1 MTLGMWSIAT
11 ALMSAVLLWVFF
23 KAAPKLGL
31 LDVPNYRS
39 AHVTPKLR
47 GGGIVFFVP
56 MLVAAAVFGLP
67 ANVPVLAIGAGI
79 LLAGATGF
87 MDDLHSRSPKLKLML
102 YFIAGLAVIPLC
114 QPGREMVL
122 FPGVVLSGALL
133 IAFAL
138 VSVVWV
144 INAVNFMDG
153 IDGLIASQGLL
164 WSAALLMLDPD
175 FPAAPLLVSLAI
187 GTAVFLTVNWAPARA
202 FMGDVGSVA
211 IGSAL
216 GFVACWMSLEL
227 HVSPWLTFAP
237 AAPILVDATL
247 TLVARV
253 LSRLSPTEAHR
264 DHVYQR
270 LHTSGWSPPRIV
282 FNYSALAL
290 VCTLLVLMVPA
301 DGLGFIGWLPAIA
314 TWGLVRLRFRGS
326 TNHHPNRMI
335 A

>member
-1 MTLGMWSIAT
+1 MTLWFWSLAT

-23 KAAPKLGL
+23 KVAPKVGL
-31 LDVPNYRS
+31 LDVPNHRS

-47 GGGIVFFVP
+47 GGGVVFFVP
-56 MLVAAAVFGLP
+56 ILVAAAMFGLP
-67 ANVPVLAIGAGI
+67 SYVPLLAIGAGV
-79 LLAGATGF
+79 LLSGATGL
-87 MDDLHSRSPKLKLML
+87 MDDLHSRSPKLKLVL
-102 YFIAGLAVIPLC
+102 YFLAGLAVIPLC
-114 QPGREMVL
+114 GPGREMVVL
-122 FPGVVLSGALL
+122 PGVALTGVLL

-138 VSVVWV
+138 VLVVWV

-164 WSAALLMLDPD
+164 WSCALLMLDPE

-187 GTAVFLTVNWAPARA
+187 GTAVFRTVNWAPARA

-270 LHTSGWSPPRIV
+270 LQISGWSPPRIV
-282 FNYSALAL
+282 LNYSALS
-290 VCTLLVLMVPA
+290 VICTLLVLMVPA
-301 DGLGFIGWLPAIA
+301 DGLGFIGWMPAVA
-314 TWGLVRLRFRGS
+314 TWGLARLRFRGS
-326 TNHHPNRMI
+326 TNHHPKRMI